1 MEETKLSG
9 QFATTHWSVV
19 LSAGQNASAQHV
31 EALEKLCRA
40 YWQPIFVFAR
50 RKGWSEADAK
60 DLTQQFFARLLARN
74 DFAGVNPGKGKFRT
88 FLLTA
93 FTHFLSNEYDR
104 QKALKRGGDLTFI
117 SLDGCAS
124 DSSWGVA
131 APAEESPA
139 TAFDVQWAGRI
150 LATAFQNLKREMAT
164 NGKPKQ
170 FEVLKLFLTADG
182 NQESYAAAAASLRT
196 NVASVPM
203 QVSRLRRRFR
213 ELVRNEVAQTVSSP
227 VELNEEMRH
236 LFQILNR

>member
-1 MEETKLSG
+1 MEGPKLSG

-19 LSAGQNASAQHV
+19 LSAGQNASAQQV
-31 EALEKLCRA
+31 EALEKLCQA

-50 RKGWSEADAK
+50 HKGWSEADAK

-74 DFAGVNPGKGKFRT
+74 DFAGVNPVKGKFRT

-104 QKALKRGGDLTFI
+104 QMALKRGGNLTFI
-117 SLDGCAS
+117 ALTECAA
-124 DSSWGVA
+124 DSSWGLA
-131 APAEESPA
+131 APAEEPPA
-139 TAFDVQWAGRI
+139 TAFDVQWAGKI
-150 LATAFQNLKREMAT
+150 LATAVQNLKREMAAD
-164 NGKPKQ
+164 GKAKQ
-170 FEVLKLFLTADG
+170 FEVLKSFLTADG
-182 NQESYAAAAASLRT
+182 NQGSYAGAAASLRT
-196 NVASVPM
+196 NVTSVPM